1 MSGSDAL
8 LLETAAR
15 LFNEARGAADFD
27 AAWRDIEA
35 AGFASLLAPE
45 EAGGFGGSWRDAFSV
60 FRLAGYARAPVPLG
74 ETILAARLGHDAGF
88 DAVEGACSLAAR
100 AEGVVENGRFTGV
113 LSAVP
118 WGRNV
123 AFVLAALDDQLIRLD
138 AGAASVTPRESLA
151 GEPRDVLTFNGAPVA
166 TAAQNGADVFGLAAL
181 LRTAQIAG
189 AMDAALAMSI
199 DYVNERTQFG
209 RPISKF
215 QAIQQSL
222 AQFAEEAAAVN
233 CAGDAAFAAL
243 ARADADAGFE
253 TAAAK
258 LRANMAA
265 GVGAAIAHQVHG
277 AIGFTQEHELHHYT
291 TRLTAW
297 RSEFGNDRYWAR
309 RLGRSVAEAGADAF
323 WPGLARR
330 SDAA

>member
-1 MSGSDAL
+1 MSESDAI
-8 LLETAAR
+8 LLETAGR
-15 LFNEARGAADFD
+15 LFNDARAAETFET
-27 AAWRDIEA
+27 AWGEIDA
-35 AGFASLLAPE
+35 AGFASLLVPE
-45 EAGGFGGSWRDAFSV
+45 EADGFGGSWRDAFSV
-60 FRLAGYARAPVPLG
+60 FRLAGYARAPVPIG
-74 ETILAARLGHDAGF
+74 ETILAARLSHDAGF
-88 DAVEGACSLAAR
+88 DAVAGACSLAAC
-100 AEGVVENGRFTGV
+100 AEGRIENGCFTGV
-113 LSAVP
+113 FSAVP
-118 WGRNV
+118 WGRN
-123 AFVLAALDDQLIRLD
+123 AGFVLAALDDQLIRLN
-138 AGAASVTPRESLA
+138 AGAAAVNENQSLA
-151 GEPRDVLTFNGAPVA
+151 GEPRDGLAFEGAPVE
-166 TAAQNGADVFGLAAL
+166 TARLNGADVFGLAAL

-199 DYVNERTQFG
+199 DYVNERKQFG

-243 ARADADAGFE
+243 ARGEASFE

-265 GVGAAIAHQVHG
+265 GVGAAIAHQAHG

-309 RLGRSVAEAGADAF
+309 RLGRSVAKDGADAF
-323 WPGLARR
+323 WPGLTRR